1 MSFVIGEKLPN
12 QMKVLTI
19 TAVGPG
25 DPSLLTLAAVEAIQ
39 ESTVV
44 SYPVST
50 LGGESLAEKI
60 ASKWITKDKKKLPL
74 HFPMVDDQNTLK
86 SAWRFAGNE
95 LMKMVENGER
105 VVFLAQGDISLFSTG
120 LYLSKELEKYHPE
133 CVVKLIPGVTSF
145 SAAAANS
152 KFPLAFQ
159 DEQLLVLP
167 VPDSYEELKVVLSD
181 AASKKRVVV
190 LLKLG
195 KKWEWVQ
202 PLLKELNL
210 IKKSIF
216 AERIGFS
223 DQQILRASDLPA
235 GTRPYFSLLLIRQSW
250 PLTMP

>member
-1 MSFVIGEKLPN
+1 
-12 QMKVLTI
+12 MKVLTI
-19 TAVGPG
+19 AGVGPG
-25 DPSLLTLAAVEAIQ
+25 DPSLLTLAAVDAIQ

-50 LGGESLAEKI
+50 RGGDSLAEKI

-86 SAWRFAGNE
+86 SAWRVAGNE
-95 LMKMVENGER
+95 LIKMVDKGER
-105 VVFLAQGDISLFSTG
+105 VVFLSQGDISLFSTG
-120 LYLSKELEKYHPE
+120 SYLTKELEKYYPE

-145 SAAAANS
+145 SAAAAKS
-152 KFPLAFQ
+152 KLPLAFQ
-159 DEQLLVLP
+159 EEELLVLP
-167 VPDSYEELKVVLSD
+167 VPDSYEELKAILSE

-195 KKWEWVQ
+195 KKWEWVK
-202 PLLKELNL
+202 LLLEELDL
-210 IKKSIF
+210 INISIF

-223 DQQILRASDLPA
+223 DQQILRASDLSS

>member
-1 MSFVIGEKLPN
+1 
-12 QMKVLTI
+12 MKVLTI
-19 TAVGPG
+19 AGVGPG
-25 DPSLLTLAAVEAIQ
+25 DPSLLTLAAVDAIQ

-50 LGGESLAEKI
+50 RGGDSLSEKI
-60 ASKWITKDKKKLPL
+60 ATKWITKDKKKLPL

-86 SAWRFAGNE
+86 SAWRVAGKE
-95 LMKMVENGER
+95 LMKMVDKGER

-120 LYLSKELEKYHPE
+120 SYLSKELEKYHPE

-145 SAAAANS
+145 SAAAAKS
-152 KFPLAFQ
+152 KLPLAFQ
-159 DEQLLVLP
+159 EEELLVLP
-167 VPDSYEELKVVLSD
+167 VPDSYDDLKSILSD

-195 KKWEWVQ
+195 KKWEWVK
-202 PLLKELNL
+202 LLLEELDL
-210 IKKSIF
+210 IKISIF

-223 DQQILRASDLPA
+223 DQQILRASDLPLGA
-235 GTRPYFSLLLIRQSW
+235 RPYFSLLLIRQSW

>member
-1 MSFVIGEKLPN
+1 
-12 QMKVLTI
+12 MKVLTI
-19 TAVGPG
+19 AGVGPG
-25 DPSLLTLAAVEAIQ
+25 DPSLLTLAAVDAIQ

-50 LGGESLAEKI
+50 RGGDSLAEKI

-86 SAWRFAGNE
+86 SAWRVAGNE
-95 LMKMVENGER
+95 LMRMVDKGER

-120 LYLSKELEKYHPE
+120 SYLTKELEKYYPE

-145 SAAAANS
+145 SAAAAKS
-152 KFPLAFQ
+152 KLPLAFQ
-159 DEQLLVLP
+159 EEELLVLP
-167 VPDSYEELKVVLSD
+167 VPDSYDELKSILSD

-195 KKWEWVQ
+195 KKWEWVK
-202 PLLKELNL
+202 LLLEELDL
-210 IKKSIF
+210 IKISIF

-223 DQQILRASDLPA
+223 DQQILRASDLPS

>member
-1 MSFVIGEKLPN
+1 
-12 QMKVLTI
+12 MKVLTI
-19 TAVGPG
+19 AGVGPG
-25 DPSLLTLAAVEAIQ
+25 DPSLLTLAAVDAIQ

-50 LGGESLAEKI
+50 RGGDSLAEKI

-86 SAWRFAGNE
+86 SAWRVAGKE
-95 LMKMVENGER
+95 LMKMVDKGER

-120 LYLSKELEKYHPE
+120 SYLSKELEKYHPE

-145 SAAAANS
+145 SAAAAKS
-152 KFPLAFQ
+152 KLPLAFQ
-159 DEQLLVLP
+159 EEELLVLP
-167 VPDSYEELKVVLSD
+167 VPDSYDELKSILSD

-195 KKWEWVQ
+195 KKWEWVK
-202 PLLKELNL
+202 LLLEQLDL
-210 IKKSIF
+210 INISIF

-223 DQQILRASDLPA
+223 DQQILRASDLPS

>member
-1 MSFVIGEKLPN
+1 
-12 QMKVLTI
+12 MKVLTI
-19 TAVGPG
+19 AGVGPG

-50 LGGESLAEKI
+50 RGGDSLAEKI

-86 SAWRFAGNE
+86 SAWRVAGNE
-95 LMKMVENGER
+95 LMKMVDKGER

-120 LYLSKELEKYHPE
+120 SYLSKELEKYHPE
-133 CVVKLIPGVTSF
+133 CVVRLIPGVTSF
-145 SAAAANS
+145 SAAAAKS
-152 KFPLAFQ
+152 KLPLAFQ
-159 DEQLLVLP
+159 EEELLVLP
-167 VPDSYEELKVVLSD
+167 VPDSYDELKTILYD
-181 AASKKRVVV
+181 AMSKKRVVV

-195 KKWEWVQ
+195 KKWEWVKF
-202 PLLKELNL
+202 LLEELDL
-210 IKKSIF
+210 IKISIF
-216 AERIGFS
+216 AEKIGFS
-223 DQQILRASDLPA
+223 DQQILKASHLPS

>member
-1 MSFVIGEKLPN
+1 
-12 QMKVLTI
+12 MKVLTI
-19 TAVGPG
+19 AGVGPG
-25 DPSLLTLAAVEAIQ
+25 DPSLLTLAAVDAIQ

-50 LGGESLAEKI
+50 RGGDSLAEKI

-86 SAWRFAGNE
+86 SAWRVAGKD
-95 LMKMVENGER
+95 LMKMVDKGER

-120 LYLSKELEKYHPE
+120 SYLSKELEKYHPE

-145 SAAAANS
+145 SAAAAKS
-152 KFPLAFQ
+152 KLPLAFQ
-159 DEQLLVLP
+159 EEELLVLP
-167 VPDSYEELKVVLSD
+167 VPDSYDELKSILSD
-181 AASKKRVVV
+181 AALQKRVVV

-195 KKWEWVQ
+195 KKWEWVK
-202 PLLKELNL
+202 LLLEELDL
-210 IKKSIF
+210 IKISIF

-223 DQQILRASDLPA
+223 DQQILRASDLPS

>member
-1 MSFVIGEKLPN
+1 
-12 QMKVLTI
+12 MKVLTI
-19 TAVGPG
+19 AGVGPG

-44 SYPVST
+44 CYPVST
-50 LGGESLAEKI
+50 RGGDSLAEKI

-86 SAWRFAGNE
+86 SAWRVAGKE
-95 LMKMVENGER
+95 LMKMVDKGER

-120 LYLSKELEKYHPE
+120 SYLSKELEKYHPE

-145 SAAAANS
+145 SAAAAKS
-152 KFPLAFQ
+152 KLPLAFQ
-159 DEQLLVLP
+159 EEELLVLP
-167 VPDSYEELKVVLSD
+167 VPDSYDELKSILSD
-181 AASKKRVVV
+181 AALQKRVVV

-195 KKWEWVQ
+195 KKWEWVK
-202 PLLKELNL
+202 LLLEELDL
-210 IKKSIF
+210 IKISIF

-223 DQQILRASDLPA
+223 DQQILRASDLPS

>member
-1 MSFVIGEKLPN
+1 
-12 QMKVLTI
+12 MKVLTI
-19 TAVGPG
+19 AGVGPG
-25 DPSLLTLAAVEAIQ
+25 DPSLLTLAAVDAIQ

-50 LGGESLAEKI
+50 RGGDSLAEKI

-86 SAWRFAGNE
+86 SAWRVAGKE
-95 LMKMVENGER
+95 LMKMVDKGER

-120 LYLSKELEKYHPE
+120 SYLSKELEKYHPE

-145 SAAAANS
+145 SAAAAKS
-152 KFPLAFQ
+152 KLPLAFQ
-159 DEQLLVLP
+159 EEELLVLP
-167 VPDSYEELKVVLSD
+167 VPDSYDELKAILSD
-181 AASKKRVVV
+181 AVSNKRVVV

-195 KKWEWVQ
+195 KKWEWVK
-202 PLLKELNL
+202 LLLEELDL
-210 IKKSIF
+210 IKISIF

-223 DQQILRASDLPA
+223 DQQILRASDLPS

>member
-1 MSFVIGEKLPN
+1 
-12 QMKVLTI
+12 MKVLTI
-19 TAVGPG
+19 AGVGPG
-25 DPSLLTLAAVEAIQ
+25 DPSLLTLAAVDAIQ

-50 LGGESLAEKI
+50 RGGDSLAEKI

-86 SAWRFAGNE
+86 SAWRVAGND
-95 LMKMVENGER
+95 LMKMVDKGER

-120 LYLSKELEKYHPE
+120 SYLSKELEKYHPE

-145 SAAAANS
+145 SAAAAKS
-152 KFPLAFQ
+152 KLPLAFQ
-159 DEQLLVLP
+159 EEELLVLP
-167 VPDSYEELKVVLSD
+167 VPDSYDELKSILSD

-195 KKWEWVQ
+195 KKWEWVK
-202 PLLKELNL
+202 LLLEELDL
-210 IKKSIF
+210 IKISIF

-223 DQQILRASDLPA
+223 DQQILNASDLPS